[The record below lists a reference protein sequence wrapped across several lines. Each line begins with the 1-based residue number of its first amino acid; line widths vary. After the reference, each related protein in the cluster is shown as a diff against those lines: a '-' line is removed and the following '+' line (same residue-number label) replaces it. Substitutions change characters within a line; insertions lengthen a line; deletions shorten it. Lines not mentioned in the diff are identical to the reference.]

1 MGTLHIVQGGIE
13 NGDRNWLERAAR
25 LKLKSP
31 SWVVPKSADL
41 GDEIVIFVRSHG
53 FFATALIG
61 SAPRPRQDWPNRY
74 GASLSSIRLIKPAIS
89 LAAIRR
95 EVPDLTWAL
104 YPRSITTP
112 PPKVAAQ
119 VRALIVKR
127 RQTGLP
133 DLDDAALEEAN
144 IDELRKVA
152 LLGAR
157 TLVPAS
163 QRTARYRARSLAIRL
178 YVLQRANGKCEG
190 CAKHAPFRRADGSP
204 YLEPHHTTRL
214 ADDGPDH
221 PARVIGLCP
230 NCHRRAHSADD
241 ARLFN
246 GSLKKRLR
254 DLERRTAS

>member
-1 MGTLHIVQGGIE
+1 VSTLHIVQGGVE
-13 NGDRNWLERAAR
+13 NGDKKWLEKASR

-41 GDEIVIFVRSHG
+41 GDEIVIFVRPYG
-53 FFATALIG
+53 FFATARIA
-61 SAPRPRQDWPNRY
+61 SAPKPRPDWPNRY

-95 EVPDLTWAL
+95 EVPELTWSV

-112 PPKVAAQ
+112 PPKVAAKVQ
-119 VRALIVKR
+119 ALITKR

-133 DLDDAALEEAN
+133 DLDDAALEAAN

-152 LLGAR
+152 LLKAR
-157 TLVPAS
+157 SVVPAS
-163 QRTARYRARSLAIRL
+163 QRGARYRARSLAISL
-178 YVLQRANGKCEG
+178 YVLQRADGKCESCG
-190 CAKHAPFRRADGSP
+190 NQAPFSRPNGSP

-221 PARVIGLCP
+221 
-230 NCHRRAHSADD
+230 RRAHSADD
-241 ARLFN
+241 AKVFN
-246 GSLKKRLR
+246 SSLKKRVC
-254 DLERRTAS
+254 DIERRMTS